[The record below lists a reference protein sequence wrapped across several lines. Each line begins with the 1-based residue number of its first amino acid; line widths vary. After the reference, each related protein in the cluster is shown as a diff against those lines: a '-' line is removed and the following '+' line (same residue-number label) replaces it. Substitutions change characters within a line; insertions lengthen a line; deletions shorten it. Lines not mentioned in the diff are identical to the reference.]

1 MRFALIKIGTFT
13 FPPIQYDV
21 NIKRDNSSN
30 TYFLFFFRQI
40 PGRDENGWTYQLRH
54 RRSDLAYYVL
64 DWHTTR
70 TSGKGCRISCNKM
83 SRSVSQS
90 EELNCLVRLQ
100 IVLLGQSGSR
110 KKSILV
116 KILVNIIEFVPR
128 NIARSKRTRA
138 RTKEKEPLTTTRYYA
153 RTIRVLRA
161 SCKSS

>member
-1 MRFALIKIGTFT
+1 MYT
-13 FPPIQYDV
+13 
-21 NIKRDNSSN
+21 
-30 TYFLFFFRQI
+30 FFFFFFQA
-40 PGRDENGWTYQLRH
+40 NSWKWWTYQLRH

-64 DWHTTR
+64 DWHTRR

-90 EELNCLVRLQ
+90 GELNCLVRLQ